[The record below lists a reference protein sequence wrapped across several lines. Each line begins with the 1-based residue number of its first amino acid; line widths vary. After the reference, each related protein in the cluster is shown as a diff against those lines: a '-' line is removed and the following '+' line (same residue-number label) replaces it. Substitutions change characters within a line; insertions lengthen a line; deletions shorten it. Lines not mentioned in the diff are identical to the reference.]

1 MPAVNSAAGLDSLP
15 PFDFDPRTRVVFGS
29 GTVTRLGQLAKDLG
43 GTKVLFVTDPGIEQ
57 AGHASKGLA
66 TLSEA
71 GLDVTL
77 FHDVQP
83 NPTTD
88 DVDHGLA
95 VAKQQN
101 VDVIVAMGGGSAMD
115 CAKGINFLLT
125 NGGRMSDYWGVG
137 KATKP
142 MLPLIAIPTTAGTG
156 SEAQSFALIA
166 DAKTHMKMA
175 CGDKKAACRVAILD
189 PDLTLSM
196 PPGVTS
202 ATGIDALSHALE
214 SYVTTKRNA
223 ISQLFARR
231 AWRLL
236 AQAFP
241 IVTAS
246 TSQQS
251 SLSTQPM
258 RQVDR
263 ESADPQ
269 SPVVAA
275 RGNMLLGS
283 HLAGAA
289 IENSMLGATHAL
301 ANPLTAHFDIT
312 HGLAIGIMLPHVIRY
327 NSSAVGTAYG
337 RLAADVGLC
346 DVEDPRAAELVA
358 TAIHKFAAAAG
369 LPSTLRQCGVDRSML
384 PELADEAARQW
395 TGTFNPRIVN
405 AASLLDL
412 YQTAFE

>member
-1 MPAVNSAAGLDSLP
+1 MPAVNSAAGLDLLP

-29 GTVTRLGQLAKDLG
+29 GTVARLGQLAKELG

-57 AGHASKGLA
+57 AGHAAKGLA
-66 TLSEA
+66 ALDEA
-71 GLDVTL
+71 GLQVTL

-88 DVDHGLA
+88 DVDQGLL
-95 VAKQQN
+95 VARQQN
-101 VDVIVAMGGGSAMD
+101 VDFIVAMGGGSAMD

-125 NGGRMSDYWGVG
+125 NGGQMRDYWGVG

-246 TSQQS
+246 TSQKSFPSPQS
-251 SLSTQPM
+251 NG
-258 RQVDR
+258 QVDR
-263 ESADPQ
+263 ESPDSQ
-269 SPVVAA
+269 SVIVAA

-301 ANPLTAHFDIT
+301 ANPLTAHFDVT
-312 HGLAIGIMLPHVIRY
+312 HGLAIGVMLPHVIRY
-327 NSSAVGTAYG
+327 NAIAVGTAYG

-346 DVEDPRAAELVA
+346 EADDPRAAEFIAAAVQ
-358 TAIHKFAAAAG
+358 KFASTAG
-369 LPSTLRQCGVDRSML
+369 LPSTLQQCGVDRAML
-384 PELADEAARQW
+384 PELAEEAAKQW
-395 TGTFNPRIVN
+395 TGTFNPRIVD

-412 YQTAFE
+412 YQSAFE

>member
-125 NGGRMSDYWGVG
+125 NCGRMSDYWGVG

-312 HGLAIGIMLPHVIRY
+312 HGLAIGIMLPHVVRY
-327 NSSAVGTAYG
+327 NSNAVGTAYG

-346 DVEDPRAAELVA
+346 DVDDPRAAELVA
-358 TAIHKFAAAAG
+358 TALRQFASAAG
-369 LPSTLRQCGVDRSML
+369 LPSTLRQCGVDRKML
-384 PELADEAARQW
+384 PELAEEAAKQW

-412 YQTAFE
+412 YETAFE